1 MICSSPP
8 ATVMGALAARPWI
21 QKADRFRK
29 CLPPWRSRRSE
40 RRMTSLPLVLR
51 IRDELLA
58 KYPAEFRHG
67 YLSGY
72 TGENQ
77 PPCDAAGYMIGHH
90 TWPLERK
97 NAWFAGW
104 NLGNCEAPE

>member
-1 MICSSPP
+1 
-8 ATVMGALAARPWI
+8 
-21 QKADRFRK
+21 
-29 CLPPWRSRRSE
+29 
-40 RRMTSLPLVLR
+40 MTTLPLMLR

-72 TGENQ
+72 TGEPQ
-77 PPCDAAGYMIGHH
+77 PPCDSAGYMVGHH

-97 NAWFAGW
+97 NAWFSGW
-104 NLGNCEAPE
+104 NLGNCEAPK

>member
-1 MICSSPP
+1 MTAPLFPP
-8 ATVMGALAARPWI
+8 RPRLRLVE
-21 QKADRFRK
+21 K
-29 CLPPWRSRRSE
+29 PPLTPRRS
-40 RRMTSLPLVLR
+40 SLD
-51 IRDELLA
+51 RDELFT

-77 PPCDAAGYMIGHH
+77 PPCDAARYMVGHH

-104 NLGNCEAPE
+104 NLGNCEAPK

>member
-1 MICSSPP
+1 MPKPLFENTVLCSEFSGEQPP
-8 ATVMGALAARPWI
+8 FKTSYETRQAAGTPR
-21 QKADRFRK
+21 
-29 CLPPWRSRRSE
+29 L
-40 RRMTSLPLVLR
+40 
-51 IRDELLA
+51 RDELLA

-97 NAWFAGW
+97 NAWFSAW
-104 NLGNCEAPE
+104 NLGNCEAPK